1 MNPPQLAQIFRIG
14 TWQVISGMVQ
24 NTDTVFDVNKKWHRI
39 KQARGKR
46 EKGQGVRLSI
56 NMNGLVFNQT
66 NKVITIDE
74 NKRRDISSRA
84 LIREEK
90 HLQY

>member
-24 NTDTVFDVNKKWHRI
+24 NTDTVFDVNKKWYRI

-56 NMNGLVFNQT
+56 NMNDLVFNQT